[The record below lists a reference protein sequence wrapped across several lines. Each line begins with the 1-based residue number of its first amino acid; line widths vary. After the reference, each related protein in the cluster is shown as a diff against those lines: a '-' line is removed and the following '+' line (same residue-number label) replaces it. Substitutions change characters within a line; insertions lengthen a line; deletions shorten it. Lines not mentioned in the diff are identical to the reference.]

1 VSKIERM
8 VAAID
13 PAPHAPGQGQ
23 GARELFH
30 EIVATPVK
38 ARRRR
43 RWPVLVPVAAL
54 IAAAI
59 VMGVAFLPAEAPRGI
74 APPAA
79 LAFTRSGDDW
89 IVTVKD
95 LYADPERFESEF
107 RARGFDI
114 HLSIAPGSPSTVGH
128 VTGGESSEG
137 ARIEEESVACESPGG
152 MCAVALRI
160 PADFTG
166 NANIYFARPARPG
179 ERYESAGDVDATGEL
194 LHCVPF
200 RGMTVD
206 ETRAVLAERSGSIE
220 EFRVGKKSE
229 RARQVPGNWFV
240 EDAVPSAPGQVLV
253 WAQPDRVKLSPEAA
267 RREKTKMAGCPKG

>member
-1 VSKIERM
+1 MSRIERM

-13 PAPHAPGQGQ
+13 PAPDAPGQGQ

-30 EIVATPVK
+30 EIVATPVP
-38 ARRRR
+38 ARRRP

-54 IAAAI
+54 LAAAV
-59 VMGVAFLPAEAPRGI
+59 VMGVAFLPAEAPRAI

-95 LYADPERFESEF
+95 LYAAPERFESEF

-114 HLSIAPGSPSTVGH
+114 HLTIAPGSPSTVGQ
-128 VTGGESSEG
+128 VTGGESSEE
-137 ARIEEESVACESPGG
+137 ARIEEESVECESPGG
-152 MCAVALRI
+152 RCAVAFRI

-166 NANIYFARPARPG
+166 SATISFARAARPG
-179 ERYESAGDVDATGEL
+179 ERYQSAGDADATGEL

-206 ETRAVLAERSGSIE
+206 EVRAALAERGGSIE

-229 RARQVPGNWFV
+229 RASQVPGNWFV
-240 EDAVPSAPGQVLV
+240 EDAVPTAPGQVLV
-253 WAQPDRVKLSPEAA
+253 WAQPDQVRLSPEAA
-267 RREKTKMAGCPKG
+267 ELVNKKMAGCPKG